1 MRTVLT
7 RAVIGVALAIAI
19 AALGG
24 CSGAAPSGGSWKLV
38 GWSLSSLEPEPFA
51 ITMVLADGKISGHG
65 GVNTYG
71 GSYREGSDGSF
82 STSEIAQ
89 TEMAGG
95 ADAMRAESAY
105 MTLLGSAKWY
115 TITGDTLTLYDA
127 NHNEELIFARTAK

>member
-7 RAVIGVALAIAI
+7 RAIIGVALVVAI

-38 GWSLSSLEPEPFA
+38 GWSLSSLEPDPFA
-51 ITMVLADGKISGHG
+51 ITMVLADGKISGHS

-82 STSEIAQ
+82 AVSDIAQ
-89 TEMAGG
+89 TEMAGD

-105 MTLLGSAKWY
+105 MTLLGSTKWY
-115 TITGDTLTLYDA
+115 KISGSSLTLYDA
-127 NHNEELIFARTAK
+127 NHNEELIFSRTAK